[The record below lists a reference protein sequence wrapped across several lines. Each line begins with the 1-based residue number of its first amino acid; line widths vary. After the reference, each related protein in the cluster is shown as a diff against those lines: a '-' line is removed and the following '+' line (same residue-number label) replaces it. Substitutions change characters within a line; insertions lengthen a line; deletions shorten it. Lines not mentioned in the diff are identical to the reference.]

1 MRSAAAPRATC
12 ACSRLGHAP
21 ESMRSVAVTSG
32 LSLEGSPY
40 DVSRQG
46 CRRSS
51 VPRKTRWAAG
61 RRMARTAFPP
71 ASGSRR
77 RGSVGG
83 RPRYGGRAACPPVPS
98 GLPSLAT
105 HGGARRPALYGGT
118 SAQLALAPMRSI
130 LAGVPH
136 VGDDPTLIGSE
147 RHPAFYTVGS
157 RGVTA
162 CERWTM
168 TPGRLAMASSP
179 ARGAPPS
186 RSGCA

>member
-1 MRSAAAPRATC
+1 MRSAAAP
-12 ACSRLGHAP
+12 
-21 ESMRSVAVTSG
+21 TSG
-32 LSLEGSPY
+32 VCVFTFGPHAGKCALGWRSPVLCRSKVPY

-98 GLPSLAT
+98 GSPSLAT
-105 HGGARRPALYGGT
+105 HGGARRPALYVGT
-118 SAQLALAPMRSI
+118 SAQLVLAPMRSI

-147 RHPAFYTVGS
+147 RHPAFYTQRAS
-157 RGVTA
+157 CRMTA
-162 CERWTM
+162 CETAGTM
-168 TPGRLAMASSP
+168 TPDGFFV
-179 ARGAPPS
+179 G
-186 RSGCA
+186 

>member
-1 MRSAAAPRATC
+1 MRSAAAP
-12 ACSRLGHAP
+12 
-21 ESMRSVAVTSG
+21 TSG
-32 LSLEGSPY
+32 VCVFTFGPHAGKCALGWRSPVLCRSKVPY

-71 ASGSRR
+71 APGSRH

-98 GLPSLAT
+98 GSPSLAT
-105 HGGARRPALYGGT
+105 HGGARRPALYVGT
-118 SAQLALAPMRSI
+118 SAQLVLAPMRSI

-136 VGDDPTLIGSE
+136 VGDDPTLIRSE